1 VFTGVA
7 PVGATCRSYDW
18 VIIGGMLR
26 INEIEILDKHGVP
39 DDLVQRAYRD
49 LARIHRCL
57 GDTRFIIRAICRD
70 ALPVRRVLDVGCGTG
85 AVVNHVRR
93 RLGVEAIGVDL
104 HLHRSIAAPVPI
116 FQADAVRD
124 PLPFADVAFCMHLCH
139 HLCEDDLVRIIGN
152 VGRYCR
158 RFILLDLV
166 RHPLPLALFRLFVS
180 PFVCPIVTEDGQRS
194 IRRSY
199 TPAELRGITTLA
211 LAGTAASFRHSVA
224 PLYARQVIDISYADS
239 RSAESTAMRRSGYE
253 SASRAS

>member
-1 VFTGVA
+1 MV
-7 PVGATCRSYDW
+7 
-18 VIIGGMLR
+18 R
-26 INEIEILDKHGVP
+26 IDQIETLDKDGLS

-85 AVVNHVRR
+85 AVVDYVRR
-93 RLGVEAIGVDL
+93 MLGVEAIGVDVNP
-104 HLHRSIAAPVPI
+104 HRSIAAPVPI
-116 FQADAVRD
+116 FQADAVCD
-124 PLPFADVAFCMHLCH
+124 PLPFADVAFCMHVGH
-139 HLCEDDLVRIIGN
+139 HLCEDDLQRLIAN

-166 RHPLPLALFRLFVS
+166 RHPLPLALFRLFVA

-199 TPAELRGITTLA
+199 TPAEFRGIATSA

-224 PLYARQVIDISYADS
+224 PLYARQVIDISYANS
-239 RSAESTAMRRSGYE
+239 RPDQPDANSWEHQCPALQR
-253 SASRAS
+253 